1 MVQAGDQTECKG
13 QSRGKEKTDQSLTC
27 DRLLES
33 ILILKKKVISSV
45 CKIARKKAAITATE
59 LIMLV

>member
-33 ILILKKKVISSV
+33 ILIYKKKKKSSQV
-45 CKIARKKAAITATE
+45 FVKLPGRKQ
-59 LIMLV
+59 LLLPQNWLC

>member
-33 ILILKKKVISSV
+33 ILILKKKKSSQV
-45 CKIARKKAAITATE
+45 FVKLPGRKQ
-59 LIMLV
+59 LLLPQN